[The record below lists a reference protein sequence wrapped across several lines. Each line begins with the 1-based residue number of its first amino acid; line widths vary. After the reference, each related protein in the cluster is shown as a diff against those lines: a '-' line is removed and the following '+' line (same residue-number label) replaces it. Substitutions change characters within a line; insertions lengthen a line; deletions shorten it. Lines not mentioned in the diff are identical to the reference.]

1 MAIIESAS
9 RLIANFVATIQTRAA
24 LVAVE
29 VEEEALRY
37 FTYLV
42 MALGAMFCVFIAL
55 LLAILLVVALYWDT
69 HRIGVLV
76 TLIAVFGG
84 AAAVLA
90 WTVIERYRRKPHL
103 LGHTISELS
112 KDIDMLKANVSH

>member
-9 RLIANFVATIQTRAA
+9 RLIANFVSTIQTRAA

-55 LLAILLVVALYWDT
+55 MLAILLIVAVYWDT
-69 HRIGVLV
+69 HRIGVLL
-76 TLIAVFGG
+76 TLIVVFG
-84 AAAVLA
+84 AAAVLLA
-90 WTVIERYRRKPHL
+90 WTMIDRYRRKPHL